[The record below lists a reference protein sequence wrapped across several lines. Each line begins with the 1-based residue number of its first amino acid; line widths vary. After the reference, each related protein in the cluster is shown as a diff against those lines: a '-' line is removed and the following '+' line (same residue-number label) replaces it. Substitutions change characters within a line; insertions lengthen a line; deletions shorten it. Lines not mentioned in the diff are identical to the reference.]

1 LNVDPTIR
9 LLTTILG
16 LALSAA
22 FLSAMGQEL
31 VKWAPHGSGRTMAMV
46 HMIVLPAT
54 LGMAVVI
61 LAFLPMPAQFI
72 VGWIATSL
80 FWLFAAAGAYAAP
93 EYSTGGGNLQRR
105 PFEYVAAAV
114 VLAAVRILVVGISLA
129 P

>member
-1 LNVDPTIR
+1 
-9 LLTTILG
+9 
-16 LALSAA
+16 
-22 FLSAMGQEL
+22 L
-31 VKWAPHGSGRTMAMV
+31 VKWAPHGSSRTQAMV

-54 LGMAVVI
+54 LGTAVVI

-80 FWLFAAAGAYAAP
+80 FWLFAAAGAYVAP